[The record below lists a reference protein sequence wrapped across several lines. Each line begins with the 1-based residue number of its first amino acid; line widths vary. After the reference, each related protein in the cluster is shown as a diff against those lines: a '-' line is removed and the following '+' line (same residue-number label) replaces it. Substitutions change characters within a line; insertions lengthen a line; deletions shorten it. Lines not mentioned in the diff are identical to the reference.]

1 MNQDKLGQKH
11 YQSTAEDEHPEHE
24 ADDDTESATFR
35 RIDLHQMLAEEMRES
50 GIDCQAMEVSSLP
63 LEKNMY
69 YSYKFPM
76 SPKIV
81 TNRGCIKVKKKS
93 FGIIQIIQRN

>member
-1 MNQDKLGQKH
+1 MNQDKHGQKH

-24 ADDDTESATFR
+24 ADDTESAIFR
-35 RIDLHQMLAEEMRES
+35 RIDLNQTLAEEMRES
-50 GIDCQAMEVSSLP
+50 GIDCQAMEISSLP